1 MTRKAL
7 RSVASRHF
15 GVLFLLAVIA
25 AGALLVTASGRE
37 AAPPAGNAGP
47 AAAKLL
53 VQGSTLFLPGAAHV
67 TGAADTNWRTDLEVY
82 NNGTVMAQYEV
93 ALLERDQANLQPAT
107 ATFSLQPGR
116 SVRYNDVLWTV
127 FGFNGSAALRVSAL
141 SGAVMVSSRTYN
153 QTAIGTYGQY
163 IGGVLESR
171 AIAFGQQG
179 RIIQLTHNQS
189 TTIGYRTNVGFVNT
203 TSSPMVVRVD
213 LFTSD
218 GVLLGT
224 RSYTVEA
231 FMFTQ
236 KERIFASVTQG
247 DVSDGYVV
255 VWTETPG
262 AGFFAYASVVDNRTG
277 DPIYIPASVMGGSGQ
292 PTPTPTRTT
301 TGTHPSTPT
310 PTRTPTRT
318 VTRTPSQ
325 TATQLGAQLNL
336 RPYQPSGWDGPL
348 VVSGQSGTH
357 TSGGLV
363 GGSPSYVDWAVIND
377 GPDDVTFAV
386 GTAIVELAVD
396 GTARVSWVP
405 QDSPYTLPAGY
416 YVYVE
421 DYQLDGVGAGA
432 HTVTLTGDPDG
443 MIPETNEG
451 DNSYTYNGTWA
462 GLKAGSAAPMK
473 PRILGTDRLRAMPIP
488 DQTADTLWGRPVDE
502 YAQKRALGPHG
513 RTGVR
518 VGGTKLVG
526 ETVYIA
532 ATAHVAGA
540 AGTNWR
546 TDLELHNPG
555 STQGQYQIALLR
567 RDENNASPATAVFSV
582 PAQRCL
588 RLQDV
593 LFNVFSFTGG
603 AALRITP
610 LSGDVMV
617 TSRTY
622 NLTDQGTYGQF
633 IGGKAESEAIDNG
646 ENGVVIQLSHQ
657 QGTASGY
664 RTNLGFVSCVGS
676 QVTVAADIYRSTGE
690 LLGTQSYTLPPY
702 GYKQVDRIFQSVT
715 QGEVAD
721 GYIVVRTTTP
731 GGRFFAYAS
740 VVDNATGDPIFIPAA
755 MRAGGGP
762 PPTPTPTPTLGPAV
776 PLDPLVVVQELF
788 DWLATVGQGG
798 SMDFEEAAAQIQT
811 YGLQAALNQ
820 VPNELPGVVTV
831 GQNSLQFDFPPGY
844 VSPDGYEVSG
854 LADVSFTSVNTN
866 APNLSAD
873 FSGGQQGLQI
883 NGGSV
888 TIENA
893 SGSIDLATDAQGHVQ
908 GDVTF
913 SGTGDI
919 PFLKSA
925 STIDGDVQVDTEI
938 CPNYPIGGQIVLQR
952 EEGRH
957 EFNFDDSCDGTFVYI
972 GPGQTGALAF
982 RLRWQG
988 PQDVD
993 LYVREPNGEV
1003 IYYGNST
1010 SSTGGQL
1017 DVDAN
1022 SGCYEV
1028 APDPTENI
1036 FWPEGMAP
1044 AGTYQFWADLWSDCG
1059 GSETPAVTLYV
1070 IRAGVIDRTI
1080 NTSISGGQTAT
1091 YDYQYP

>member
-7 RSVASRHF
+7 GSVASRNF

-37 AAPPAGNAGP
+37 AAPPAGNAGL

-82 NNGTVMAQYEV
+82 NNGAIMAQYEI
-93 ALLERDQANLQPAT
+93 ALLERDQANHQPAT

-153 QTAIGTYGQY
+153 QTAIGTYGQF
-163 IGGVLESR
+163 IGGAVESR
-171 AIAFGQQG
+171 AIAFSQQG

-189 TTIGYRTNVGFVNT
+189 TTTGYRTNVGFVNT
-203 TSSPMVVRVD
+203 TGSPIVVRVD

-224 RSYTVEA
+224 RSYTLEA

-236 KERIFASVTQG
+236 KERIFGTVTQG

-277 DPIYIPASVMGGSGQ
+277 DPIYIPASVMGGSTQ

-301 TGTHPSTPT
+301 TGTQPSTPT

-318 VTRTPSQ
+318 ATRTP
-325 TATQLGAQLNL
+325 TVTPTQPGAGFNL

-348 VVSGQSGTH
+348 VASGQAGTH

-363 GGSPSYVDWAVIND
+363 GGSPTYMDVAFAND
-377 GPDDVTFAV
+377 GPDSVFVPANSDL
-386 GTAIVELAVD
+386 VEILFD
-396 GTARVSWVP
+396 GASIGYLRN
-405 QDSPYTLPAGY
+405 QNAFDLSPAPT
-416 YVYVE
+416 YVYWE
-421 DYQLDGVGAGA
+421 DVQINGVSAGQHTFTMVVDPLDIF
-432 HTVTLTGDPDG
+432 T
-443 MIPETNEG
+443 ESNEG
-451 DNSYTYNGTWA
+451 DNSYIYTGTWS
-462 GLKAGSAAPMK
+462 GLKAGGIAVPKPHLLDGGQMRLAPV
-473 PRILGTDRLRAMPIP
+473 P
-488 DQTADTLWGRPVDE
+488 DHAGDTLWGRPVDE

-518 VGGTKLVG
+518 FGGTKLVG

-588 RLQDV
+588 RLADV
-593 LFNVFSFTGG
+593 LFSVFGFTGG
-603 AALRITP
+603 AALRVTP

-633 IGGKAESEAIDNG
+633 IGGKVESEAIDHG
-646 ENGVVIQLSHQ
+646 EEGVVIQLSQ
-657 QGTASGY
+657 QPGTASGY
-664 RTNLGFVSCVGS
+664 RTNLGFVSSVGS
-676 QVTVAADIYRSTGE
+676 QITVAADIYRSTGE

-702 GYKQVDRIFQSVT
+702 GYKQVDRIFQTVT

-721 GYIVVRTTTP
+721 GYIVVRTITP

-740 VVDNATGDPIFIPAA
+740 VVDNATGDPIYIPAA
-755 MRAGGGP
+755 LRTGGGP
-762 PPTPTPTPTLGPAV
+762 PQTPTPTPTLGPAV

-788 DWLATVGQGG
+788 DWLATVGQGDIM
-798 SMDFEEAAAQIQT
+798 SFEEAAAQIQT

-820 VPNELPGVVTV
+820 VAIDLPGVVTV
-831 GQNSLQFDFPPGY
+831 GPHSLQFDFPPGY

-854 LADVSFTSVNTN
+854 LANVSFTSVNTN
-866 APNLSAD
+866 APNLAMD
-873 FSGGQQGLQI
+873 FSGGQHGLRV
-883 NGGSV
+883 NGGAL

-908 GDVTF
+908 GAVTF

-925 STIDGDVQVDTEI
+925 STIDGDVEVDTEI

-957 EFNFDDSCDGTFVYI
+957 EFNFDDACDGTFVYI

-982 RLRWQG
+982 RVRWQG

-1022 SGCYEV
+1022 AGCSGPD
-1028 APDPTENI
+1028 PDPTENI

-1044 AGTYQFWADLWSDCG
+1044 AGTYQFWADLWSPCG
-1059 GSETPAVTLYV
+1059 ASETPAVTLYV